1 MINTVQQA
9 LEDVYVALGG
19 NEDIDRLTVSQV
31 LAKIYN
37 VLGGTGDHG
46 EETVPQLI
54 DLIATVAPSGGGGG
68 GASFPTIDNTDET
81 LTCDM
86 TYAEAYALYEDVG
99 LRHTMPFMKAFDG
112 TPATWS
118 IGEWY
123 DGEDFTYSLA
133 PGYDPSMP
141 ETVTEGFTLDFTEN
155 GAGIVF
161 GNDGNIY
168 VASGK

>member
-19 NEDIDRLTVSQV
+19 QEDIDRLTVSQV

-46 EETVPQLI
+46 DETVPQLI
-54 DLIATVAPSGGGGG
+54 DLIATVATGGGGG
-68 GASFPTIDNTDET
+68 GVTFPTIDDTDGT
-81 LTCDM
+81 YTCDK
-86 TYAEAYALYEDVG
+86 TYAEAYALYEDTG
-99 LRHTMPFMKAFDG
+99 LQHMMPFVNSGDG
-112 TPATWS
+112 TPLLWM

-133 PGYDPSMP
+133 PEYDPAIP
-141 ETVTEGFTLDFTEN
+141 ETLTRGFLFNFTEA
-155 GAGIVF
+155 GAGLVF
-161 GNDGNIY
+161 GSDGNFY
-168 VASGK
+168 VAGGK